1 MLEELI
7 RKQRMR
13 DAQMDQLNQT
23 LATLKQGDQQ
33 H

>member
-13 DAQMDQLNQT
+13 DAQMDQLNRTVAALQDVKPK
-23 LATLKQGDQQ
+23 A
-33 H
+33 